1 MGRVELIESV
11 GSEHLLEAIEAQ
23 AAKLELVQDILLE
36 VNIGGEAS
44 KSGISPEELS
54 AWPPRRFGSPHV
66 PLRGLSGNPSRGRR
80 AGRKPPV
87 FLQKCVSFMLT

>member
-36 VNIGGEAS
+36 VNIGGRRPRAAFPRRS
-44 KSGISPEELS
+44 CPP
-54 AWPPRRFGSPHV
+54 WPPRRLAAPMCACGGSWQ
-66 PLRGLSGNPSRGRR
+66 SSRGGR
-80 AGRKPPV
+80 ADGNAR